1 MFGVTKDNQV
11 GRGVDGN
18 GRVPETV
25 EEEVGLLPKGDVI
38 KSGLLESGMCKL
50 DDRDDFVTVD
60 GEERGVRRKVT
71 GEDPRVC
78 CTVTTL
84 GGGFVEDDDFGLVRG
99 DCQTEIVRPL
109 QSPMDSRREIQHGR
123 RAPYSNPRTHTTPMR
138 SPL

>member
-78 CTVTTL
+78 CTVGRGWGIRGRRRFWTYQRRL
-84 GGGFVEDDDFGLVRG
+84 SDG
-99 DCQTEIVRPL
+99 DCQTSTE
-109 QSPMDSRREIQHGR
+109 
-123 RAPYSNPRTHTTPMR
+123 PYG
-138 SPL
+138 